1 MRRAGFSI
9 RTLIA
14 VPMAL
19 VISFFVLITGLL
31 VNGFVSKA
39 IEDNAMDSASEIVTQ
54 VNSNLSTYISDIL
67 DVSDY
72 ARELGR
78 TTALS
83 PFIIQSR
90 LEALINSRDDLV
102 NISAFA
108 LDGTVIVS
116 TEPDIDATRS
126 EILSSLWFR
135 RAVDGEGDFF
145 FTGPHRNTIGER
157 DDVVISYSTI
167 ISYGDINRDP
177 SPAVLLI
184 DLNFNAVEELLESVH
199 LSQTGYA
206 YIISNDGDIVY
217 HPKEML
223 IAEGSMEEDLDSVS
237 THVFGSYISE
247 FGGRERLTIIQTVE
261 QTRWRIVGVA
271 FMDELLEPLRMFR
284 TSLMVIM
291 VLSVIVAVLL
301 SNIISKWIT
310 KPLRKLEAGMRSVQN
325 GNFSVKE
332 PVDGSKEVVSLSQ
345 SFQAMV
351 QRIEELMEQVR
362 TTEALKRQR
371 ELDALQ
377 AKINP
382 HFLYN
387 TLDSVVWMA
396 ETGNSKGVVKM
407 VTALASLFR
416 ISIAKG
422 HDTIT
427 LKEEFSHVRSYLD
440 IQSMR
445 YKDKFTYSI
454 ELPEELE
461 NQPTIKLLVQPI
473 VENSIYHGI
482 KYLQDEG
489 IITIKAEDR
498 GDRIAM
504 IISDNGVGMR
514 KETLNSLLDRN
525 STHEHSS
532 EGNGIGL
539 LNIDERIKL
548 SYGEEYG
555 LSITSEPDEGTTVM
569 IVIPKLPPITPVVTA
584 IRV

>member
-223 IAEGSMEEDLDSVS
+223 IAEGSMEEDLDIASQRMYS
-237 THVFGSYISE
+237 DHISQGSE
-247 FGGRERLTIIQTVE
+247 
-261 QTRWRIVGVA
+261 
-271 FMDELLEPLRMFR
+271 
-284 TSLMVIM
+284 
-291 VLSVIVAVLL
+291 
-301 SNIISKWIT
+301 
-310 KPLRKLEAGMRSVQN
+310 
-325 GNFSVKE
+325 
-332 PVDGSKEVVSLSQ
+332 
-345 SFQAMV
+345 
-351 QRIEELMEQVR
+351 
-362 TTEALKRQR
+362 
-371 ELDALQ
+371 DA
-377 AKINP
+377 
-382 HFLYN
+382 
-387 TLDSVVWMA
+387 S
-396 ETGNSKGVVKM
+396 G
-407 VTALASLFR
+407 
-416 ISIAKG
+416 
-422 HDTIT
+422 
-427 LKEEFSHVRSYLD
+427 
-440 IQSMR
+440 
-445 YKDKFTYSI
+445 
-454 ELPEELE
+454 
-461 NQPTIKLLVQPI
+461 
-473 VENSIYHGI
+473 
-482 KYLQDEG
+482 
-489 IITIKAEDR
+489 
-498 GDRIAM
+498 
-504 IISDNGVGMR
+504 
-514 KETLNSLLDRN
+514 
-525 STHEHSS
+525 
-532 EGNGIGL
+532 
-539 LNIDERIKL
+539 
-548 SYGEEYG
+548 
-555 LSITSEPDEGTTVM
+555 
-569 IVIPKLPPITPVVTA
+569 
-584 IRV
+584 

>member
-199 LSQTGYA
+199 LSQTGYT

-284 TSLMVIM
+284 TSLIVIM

-454 ELPEELE
+454 ELPRELE
-461 NQPTIKLLVQPI
+461 KQPTIKLLVQPI

-569 IVIPKLPPITPVVTA
+569 IIIPKLPPITPVVTA

>member
-454 ELPEELE
+454 ELPRELE

-569 IVIPKLPPITPVVTA
+569 IIIPKLPPITPVVTA

>member
-237 THVFGSYISE
+237 THVFGSYISG

-445 YKDKFTYSI
+445 YKNKFTYSI
-454 ELPEELE
+454 ELPRELE

-569 IVIPKLPPITPVVTA
+569 IIIPKLPPITPVVTA

>member
-247 FGGRERLTIIQTVE
+247 FRGRERLTIIQTVE

-351 QRIEELMEQVR
+351 QRIEELMKQVR

-569 IVIPKLPPITPVVTA
+569 IIIPKLPPIPPVVTA

>member
-237 THVFGSYISE
+237 THVFGSYISG

-445 YKDKFTYSI
+445 YKDKFIYSI
-454 ELPEELE
+454 ELPRELE
-461 NQPTIKLLVQPI
+461 NQPTIKLIVQPI

-569 IVIPKLPPITPVVTA
+569 IIIPKLPPITPVVTA

>member
-1 MRRAGFSI
+1 MRRAGLSI

-19 VISFFVLITGLL
+19 VISFFVLITGVL
-31 VNGFVSKA
+31 VNGFVSEA

-108 LDGTVIVS
+108 LDGTVLVS

-157 DDVVISYSTI
+157 DDIVISYSTI
-167 ISYGDINRDP
+167 ISYGDINRDT

-223 IAEGSMEEDLDSVS
+223 IAEGSMEEDLESVS
-237 THVFGSYISE
+237 THVFGSYISD

-271 FMDELLEPLRMFR
+271 FMDELL
-284 TSLMVIM
+284 
-291 VLSVIVAVLL
+291 
-301 SNIISKWIT
+301 
-310 KPLRKLEAGMRSVQN
+310 KPLRPFRISLAVLMIIFILLAILISRILSVHITRPLRLLEMNMRRIQN
-325 GNFSVKE
+325 GDFSITKLKS
-332 PVDGSKEVVSLSQ
+332 GSKEVESLSH
-345 SFQAMV
+345 SFLIMIR
-351 QRIEELMEQVR
+351 RIEDLMDKVR
-362 TTEALKRQR
+362 KTEAVKRQR

-396 ETGNSKGVVKM
+396 ETGNNQGVVKM

-427 LKEEFSHVRSYLD
+427 LKEELSHVESYLD

-445 YKDKFTYSI
+445 YKDKFRFTIS
-454 ELPEELE
+454 LPEELE
-461 NQPTIKLLVQPI
+461 NAPTIKLIVQPI

-482 KYLQDEG
+482 KYLQEEG
-489 IITIKAEDR
+489 EIEISVKAEGEDKII
-498 GDRIAM
+498 IAVR
-504 IISDNGVGMR
+504 D
-514 KETLNSLLDRN
+514 
-525 STHEHSS
+525 
-532 EGNGIGL
+532 NGIGISEAEQAEL
-539 LNIDERIKL
+539 FTRYYRGTNTKEKTEGSGLGLAIAKQIIVL
-548 SYGEEYG
+548 HGGEIAVKSKIG
-555 LSITSEPDEGTTVM
+555 EGTEFS
-569 IVIPKLPPITPVVTA
+569 IRLPVN
-584 IRV
+584 

>member
-247 FGGRERLTIIQTVE
+247 FRGRERLTIIQTVE

-461 NQPTIKLLVQPI
+461 NQPTIKLIVQPI

-569 IVIPKLPPITPVVTA
+569 IIIPKLPPITPVVTA

>member
-247 FGGRERLTIIQTVE
+247 FRGRERLTIIQTVE

-569 IVIPKLPPITPVVTA
+569 IIIPKLPPIPPVVTA

>member
-1 MRRAGFSI
+1 MRRSGLSI

-19 VISFFVLITGLL
+19 VISFFVLITGVL
-31 VNGFVSKA
+31 VNGFVSEA

-108 LDGTVIVS
+108 LDGTVLVS

-135 RAVDGEGDFF
+135 RAVEGEGDFF

-157 DDVVISYSTI
+157 DDIVISYSTI
-167 ISYGDINRDP
+167 ISYGDINRDT

-223 IAEGSMEEDLDSVS
+223 IAEGSMEEDLESVS
-237 THVFGSYISE
+237 THVFGSYISD

-284 TSLMVIM
+284 ISLMVIM
-291 VLSVIVAVLL
+291 VLSVMVAVLL

-310 KPLRKLEAGMRSVQN
+310 KPLRRLEAGMRSVQN

-362 TTEALKRQR
+362 ATEALKRQR

-396 ETGNSKGVVKM
+396 ETGNSKGVVRM

-454 ELPEELE
+454 ELPEKLE
-461 NQPTIKLLVQPI
+461 NQPTIKLIVQPI

-489 IITIKAEDR
+489 IITIKAEAR
-498 GDRIAM
+498 KDRIAI

-514 KETLNSLLDRN
+514 EETLHSLLDRD
-525 STHEHSS
+525 SAHEHSS

-555 LSITSEPDEGTTVM
+555 LSIISEPDEGTTVTIM
-569 IVIPKLPPITPVVTA
+569 IPKLPPITPVVTA
-584 IRV
+584 IRT

>member
-237 THVFGSYISE
+237 THVFGSYISG

-454 ELPEELE
+454 ELPRELE
-461 NQPTIKLLVQPI
+461 NQPTIKLIVQPI

-555 LSITSEPDEGTTVM
+555 LSITSEPDEGTTVV
-569 IVIPKLPPITPVVTA
+569 IIIPKLPPITPVVTA

>member
-1 MRRAGFSI
+1 
-9 RTLIA
+9 
-14 VPMAL
+14 
-19 VISFFVLITGLL
+19 
-31 VNGFVSKA
+31 
-39 IEDNAMDSASEIVTQ
+39 
-54 VNSNLSTYISDIL
+54 
-67 DVSDY
+67 
-72 ARELGR
+72 
-78 TTALS
+78 
-83 PFIIQSR
+83 
-90 LEALINSRDDLV
+90 
-102 NISAFA
+102 
-108 LDGTVIVS
+108 
-116 TEPDIDATRS
+116 
-126 EILSSLWFR
+126 
-135 RAVDGEGDFF
+135 
-145 FTGPHRNTIGER
+145 
-157 DDVVISYSTI
+157 
-167 ISYGDINRDP
+167 
-177 SPAVLLI
+177 
-184 DLNFNAVEELLESVH
+184 
-199 LSQTGYA
+199 
-206 YIISNDGDIVY
+206 
-217 HPKEML
+217 
-223 IAEGSMEEDLDSVS
+223 
-237 THVFGSYISE
+237 
-247 FGGRERLTIIQTVE
+247 
-261 QTRWRIVGVA
+261 
-271 FMDELLEPLRMFR
+271 
-284 TSLMVIM
+284 MVIM

-454 ELPEELE
+454 ELPRELE

-555 LSITSEPDEGTTVM
+555 LSITSRDDHYTEASPDNPRSHGHQGLRIIALHLREAGGTGSRHSDH
-569 IVIPKLPPITPVVTA
+569 P
-584 IRV
+584 